1 MSDAPTSRP
10 DAPATP
16 QDALLA
22 PARRRFRGLL
32 WLAVAALAAGAW
44 YVLKP
49 TAPPPQWLLEPVTT
63 SSLTLTVTATGT
75 LKPVNQVTV
84 GAEVSGRVD
93 EILVDFNDPVR
104 KGQVLARINTEE
116 LEARAV
122 QARAGVAQAEAN
134 LAKAEHDFRRASDLR
149 ERGFGS
155 EELRDQALV
164 ARDVARAALA
174 SARAARDQAEVYLE
188 KAVIRS
194 PIDGIVLDRKV
205 EPGQTVAAAFQTP
218 ELFVIASD
226 LANLE
231 LTVDIDEADIGEV
244 RVGQA
249 ATFSVYAYPAIT
261 FDARV
266 KELRNAARTI
276 EKVVTY
282 QGVLDADNGAGL
294 LRPGMTATADIVVRT
309 AADALTVANN
319 VLRFVPPDDLVSAAR
334 AELAPLA
341 PGEGRLWQ
349 VAADGRGVIPRTVKL
364 GISDGRRTEVLD
376 RGVEPGESFVAD
388 LDRPV
393 GEGLRIS
400 IGGG

>member
-1 MSDAPTSRP
+1 MNQPESSTFTHAD
-10 DAPATP
+10 
-16 QDALLA
+16 LLA
-22 PARRRFRGLL
+22 RPPARRRVRGLL
-32 WLAVAALAAGAW
+32 WVAAALLVAGAW
-44 YVLKP
+44 YALRP
-49 TAPPPQWLLEPVTT
+49 PPPPPQWVQEPVTT
-63 SSLTLTVTATGT
+63 ASLTLAVTATGT

-84 GAEVSGRVD
+84 GAEVSGRLD
-93 EILVDFNDPVR
+93 EILVDYNDPVR

-122 QARAGVAQAEAN
+122 QARAGVAQAEAS
-134 LAKAEHDFRRASDLR
+134 LAKAEHDFRRASNLR

-155 EELRDQALV
+155 EEAQDQAVV

-174 SARAARDQAEVYLE
+174 SARAARDQAEVFLE

-218 ELFVIASD
+218 ELFIIASD
-226 LANLE
+226 LAHLE

-249 ATFSVYAYPAIT
+249 ATFSVYTYPTIT
-261 FDARV
+261 FAARV

-276 EKVVTY
+276 ERVVTY
-282 QGVLDADNGAGL
+282 QGVLDADNGEGL

-309 AADALTVANN
+309 AAEALTVANS
-319 VLRFVPPDDLVSAAR
+319 VLRFVPPDDLAGNAAR
-334 AELAPLA
+334 ELGPLA
-341 PGEGRLWQ
+341 PGEGRLWR
-349 VAADGRGVIPRTVKL
+349 VAPDGRTVLPRTVRL

-376 RGVEPGESFVAD
+376 GGVEPGEAFVTD
-388 LDRPV
+388 LERPV
-393 GEGLRIS
+393 SEGLSIS
-400 IGGG
+400 IGSG